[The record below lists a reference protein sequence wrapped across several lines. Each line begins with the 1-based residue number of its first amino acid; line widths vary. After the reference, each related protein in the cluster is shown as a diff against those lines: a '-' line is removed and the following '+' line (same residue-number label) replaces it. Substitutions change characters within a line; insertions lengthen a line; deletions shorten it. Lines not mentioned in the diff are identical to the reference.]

1 VHSAQRSS
9 SITSIDT
16 TAIANATTTATT
28 TITVVML
35 LLLLILLLPL
45 PLPLTHQI
53 LDEENES
60 LREIMSRG
68 GGASGLT
75 NMARVADNGMKQYRR
90 TRPDAS
96 KRAIERSKALERAV
110 IHPLLLRHA
119 TRGMVSADGAA
130 QRSAY
135 LKVRA
140 CVCLVHVGL

>member
-1 VHSAQRSS
+1 
-9 SITSIDT
+9 
-16 TAIANATTTATT
+16 
-28 TITVVML
+28 
-35 LLLLILLLPL
+35 
-45 PLPLTHQI
+45 
-53 LDEENES
+53 
-60 LREIMSRG
+60 MSRG

-140 CVCLVHVGL
+140 YSVVLCCSTDCCSR